1 MCLIVFAWRPGHA
14 LPLLLAANRDEF
26 HARPSLPLAAWEDA
40 PSIIGGRDLLA
51 GGTWLG
57 VRPDGRFAALTNIR
71 IGGQPAG
78 RRSRGELVERY
89 LRGELAPADY
99 LAGLSAGIEDY
110 AGFNLLVGTAR
121 ELWHFNSQSATPR
134 RLEAGVYGL
143 CNADLD
149 TPWPKL
155 RRARTAL
162 ATRLELADTESLLQ
176 LLDDHERA
184 PDAELPSTGVPLEWE
199 RLLSSVFIASSEY
212 GTRASIALLRW
223 QNGALDIHERRFG
236 PDGLLGDTHYR
247 LPARD

>member
-40 PSIIGGRDLLA
+40 PAIIGGRDLQA

-57 VRPDGRFAALTNIR
+57 IRPDGRFAALTNIR
-71 IGGQPAG
+71 NGGQPAG

-89 LRGELAPADY
+89 LRDELAPADY
-99 LAGLSAGIEDY
+99 LAGLAAGIGDY
-110 AGFNLLVGTAR
+110 AGFNLLAGTAR
-121 ELWHFNSQSATPR
+121 ELWHFNSQSGAPR

-155 RRARTAL
+155 RRARSAL
-162 ATRLELADTESLLQ
+162 AARLELADIEALLQ
-176 LLDDHERA
+176 LLDDREPA
-184 PDAELPSTGVPLEWE
+184 PDAELPSTGVSLEWE
-199 RLLSSVFIASSEY
+199 RRLSSIFITGAEY
-212 GTRASIALLRW
+212 GTRASTALLRW
-223 QNGALDIHERRFG
+223 QDGAVDIHERRFG
-236 PDGLLGDTHYR
+236 PAGVLGDTRYR
-247 LPARD
+247 LPPRD